1 MILGI
6 GTDLAVVE
14 RIEKALARHGDR
26 FARRILTEPELERFF
41 KHPQQAS
48 FLAKRFAA
56 KEAAAKAIGTGIGA
70 ISWQDLEIRS
80 AESGAPKLVLLGA
93 AAERYQQ
100 YEHLVCHLSISDD
113 GGLAQAFVVLEA
125 P

>member
-6 GTDLAVVE
+6 GTDLAVIERVE
-14 RIEKALARHGDR
+14 QALNRHGER
-26 FARRILTEPELERFF
+26 FARRILTPDELVRFGQ
-41 KHPQQAS
+41 HAQPVA

-80 AESGAPKLVLLGA
+80 LPSGAPELILLGA
-93 AAERYQQ
+93 ASFAAKR
-100 YEHLVCHLSISDD
+100 
-113 GGLAQAFVVLEA
+113 LARKAA
-125 P
+125 G

>member
-6 GTDLAVVE
+6 GTDLAVIERVE
-14 RIEKALARHGDR
+14 QALNRHGER
-26 FARRILTEPELERFF
+26 FARRILTSDELVRFGQ
-41 KHPQQAS
+41 HAQPAA

-80 AESGAPKLVLLGA
+80 LPSGAPELILLGA

-100 YEHLVCHLSISDD
+100 YDHLVCHLSISDD
-113 GGLAQAFVVLEA
+113 AGLAQAFVVLEA
-125 P
+125 R